1 MQHHLNRAMH
11 SVAALHGLIWCKK
24 RALNR
29 AFDELKILANFD
41 GCGLLPTRV
50 RKQNQTG
57 REFY

>member
-1 MQHHLNRAMH
+1 MH

-41 GCGLLPTRV
+41 GCDLLPTRV